1 MLRSTDRRDFLRHSA
16 LIGAGLFAGNSLL
29 AQESDSPNEK
39 LDIGIIGPGGRG
51 AGNLAGVSSQNIVAI
66 TDVDDRRAA
75 QAYSEYP
82 DAAKYKDFRKML
94 DDQKLD
100 AVVVSTPDHTHA
112 YCSVTAMRRGLHCY
126 CEKPLTRTV
135 WEARLVSQ
143 TAKEYHVATQMGTQI
158 HAGNNYR
165 RVVEIIRSGAIGPV
179 KEVKVWVGKGW
190 GGVEWPTDGQPVP
203 PEVDWDTWLGPA
215 AYRPYND
222 AFMPAQWRRWWD
234 FGGGTLGDM
243 GCHYIDLVF
252 WALELRHPLTC
263 EAEGP
268 PPHPETAPSGLK
280 VHWEYPARGD
290 QPPVKLTWTD
300 GDRAE
305 SKHDGHDL
313 GGSGVYFI
321 GDEGT
326 MFADYGS
333 YKLFP
338 EEKFADFK
346 PPEPTIPDSIGHHN
360 EWIQACKTGS
370 PTTCNF
376 DYSGALTE
384 SVLLGNVAYRIGKK
398 VEWDAVNLTA
408 TNAPEAAN
416 IVRQFSRKGWEL

>member
-16 LIGAGLFAGNSLL
+16 FLGAGLFAGNSLL

-94 DDQKLD
+94 DGHNLD

-305 SKHDGHDL
+305 SKHDGHEL

>member
-16 LIGAGLFAGNSLL
+16 FLGAGLFAGNSLL

-305 SKHDGHDL
+305 SKHDGHEL

>member
-16 LIGAGLFAGNSLL
+16 FLGAGLFAGNSLL